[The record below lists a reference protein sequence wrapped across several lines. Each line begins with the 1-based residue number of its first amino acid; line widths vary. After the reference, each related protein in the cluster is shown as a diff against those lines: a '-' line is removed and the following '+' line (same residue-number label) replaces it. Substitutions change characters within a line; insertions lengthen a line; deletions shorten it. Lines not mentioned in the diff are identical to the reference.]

1 MMRRWHNVLTA
12 VEAMLRR
19 ISVARRTIAVLVL
32 LLLPLGV
39 LSLVSITVLNTQQ
52 NAFRQSV
59 QESIDTLMPLTTLE
73 YYLQNARIDELEA
86 ETGKPVSDAHA
97 LAARIDSAF
106 AQMRRAETSPD
117 ISVQLVESAH
127 TAWAEARPAVE
138 QLVAQAH
145 IVRDTAPQLASSEQ
159 EIAQSIGDV
168 QQARAQLTQAIKSR
182 YDHAAHARHAQI
194 VRLIWAWA
202 ATLLFAIVLIGVFV
216 YSLLRPV
223 RALNRVAERLESG
236 EFGARVPTV
245 GNDELTRLSQRFN
258 AMVESWEHTQRDLLI
273 QAEYDALTQV
283 LNRRGIRSVLDIEFV
298 AHRERH
304 RPLSVLVLD
313 LDRFKPINDTY
324 GHGAG
329 DRALV
334 WIAEQITHTL
344 RKTDHLGRYGGDEF
358 LAVLPNTRQTEA
370 IRLAE
375 RLTQSI
381 DRAARGRPTLPAL
394 SVGAASTPEDGAN
407 ADELVEAAD
416 AALYRHKQ
424 WRREQR
430 AAKSLFQ

>member
-1 MMRRWHNVLTA
+1 MMALRHNALTG
-12 VEAMLRR
+12 VESALRR
-19 ISVARRTIAVLVL
+19 VSVGRRTIAVLVL

-39 LSLVSITVLNTQQ
+39 LSIVSVAVLDAQQ
-52 NAFRQSV
+52 SAFRESV

-73 YYLQNARIDELEA
+73 YYLQSARIDGLEA
-86 ETGKPVSDAHA
+86 ETGQPESNTQT
-97 LAARIDSAF
+97 LAARIDTTF
-106 AQMRRAETSPD
+106 ARMGRAEANPD
-117 ISVQLVESAH
+117 LSAHLVESAR
-127 TAWAEARPAVE
+127 TAWDKARPAVE
-138 QLVAQAH
+138 HLVTQPH
-145 IVRDTAPQLASSEQ
+145 TLSGETPRLAPSEQ
-159 EIAQSIGDV
+159 ELARSIDDI

-182 YDHAAHARHAQI
+182 YERAEHERHAQI

-236 EFGARVPTV
+236 EFGARAPTV

-258 AMVESWEHTQRDLLI
+258 AMVESWEHTQRDLLT
-273 QAEYDALTQV
+273 QAEYDALTHV
-283 LNRRGIRSVLDIEFV
+283 LNRRGIRSVLDIEL
-298 AHRERH
+298 ANHRQRGH
-304 RPLSVLVLD
+304 PLSVLVLD

-334 WIAEQITHTL
+334 WIAEQITQTL

-358 LAVLPNTRQTEA
+358 LAVLPNTCKTEA

-375 RLTQSI
+375 RLTQAI

-394 SVGAASTPEDGAN
+394 SVGTASLSEDGAT

-416 AALYRHKQ
+416 AVLYRHKQ

-430 AAKSLFQ
+430 GARA